1 MMEVTNFMERLVD
14 RELKQLLAEFPE
26 LCSCD
31 ECLADI
37 KALALNHLEPHY
49 VATEKGELFT
59 KLDSIKVQSEVD
71 VMKALVDAIDIVK
84 QKPHHHLEK
93 K

>member
-1 MMEVTNFMERLVD
+1 MDVINFMERVVERQMQEMLD
-14 RELKQLLAEFPE
+14 EFPE
-26 LCSCD
+26 LCKCD

-37 KALALNHLEPHY
+37 KALALNHLTPHY

-59 KLDSIKVQSEVD
+59 KLDSVKVQSEVD
-71 VMKALVDAIDIVK
+71 VTRAIIEAIKIVEK
-84 QKPHHHLEK
+84 KPHHHLEK

>member
-1 MMEVTNFMERLVD
+1 MEVTNFMERVVERKMKEMLND
-14 RELKQLLAEFPE
+14 FPE
-26 LCSCD
+26 LCKCE

-59 KLDSIKVQSEVD
+59 KLDSVRVQSEVD
-71 VMKALVDAIDIVK
+71 VMAAITEAIDVVK
-84 QKPHHHLEK
+84 KKPHHHLENK
-93 K
+93 

>member
-1 MMEVTNFMERLVD
+1 MQVTNFMERVVENKMNEILD
-14 RELKQLLAEFPE
+14 KFPE
-26 LCSCD
+26 LCKCS

-59 KLDSIKVQSEVD
+59 KLDSVKVQSEVD
-71 VMKALVDAIDIVK
+71 VTAAIIEAIEIVK
-84 QKPHHHLEK
+84 KKPHHHMENK
-93 K
+93 